1 MIELNEVSYRYPK
14 GSFAI
19 NGLCLSVKAG
29 ECTALCGV
37 NGSGKTTIAKLMAG
51 LIRPDSG
58 SILMDKEDTK
68 DMSLGRIGTKV
79 GFLFQEPSRQ
89 LFAVTVMEELT
100 FAETIKGKEE
110 KQAVERAKRVLERF
124 DMGNMGE
131 QNVLNL
137 SRGEKQRLAICALLL
152 CEPKILI
159 LDEPTSGLDEEAA
172 EKLSLTIEKLV
183 ASGTGVVLI
192 SHDERF
198 VARHA
203 NRVLKV
209 SEGSVYEQ

>member
-1 MIELNEVSYRYPK
+1 
-14 GSFAI
+14 
-19 NGLCLSVKAG
+19 
-29 ECTALCGV
+29 
-37 NGSGKTTIAKLMAG
+37 
-51 LIRPDSG
+51 
-58 SILMDKEDTK
+58 
-68 DMSLGRIGTKV
+68 
-79 GFLFQEPSRQ
+79 
-89 LFAVTVMEELT
+89 
-100 FAETIKGKEE
+100 
-110 KQAVERAKRVLERF
+110 KRVLERF